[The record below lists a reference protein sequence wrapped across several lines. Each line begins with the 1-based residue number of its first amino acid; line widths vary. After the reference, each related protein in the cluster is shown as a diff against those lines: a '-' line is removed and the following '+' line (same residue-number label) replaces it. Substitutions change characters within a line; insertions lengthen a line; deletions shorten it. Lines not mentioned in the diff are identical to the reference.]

1 MRQTSPIVLILYI
14 VLLFGNISVLEKV
27 NTQIPTE
34 TIQLNHVVIPDRTEI
49 IQLNHNE
56 TVQLNHVVI
65 PDRTEIVNAPSRGT
79 RTKTITAT
87 YYTWTGNQT
96 KTGTWPKEGRT
107 VAVDPKVIP
116 LGSHLI
122 IDGVGG
128 YIAEDTGGLIQG
140 DKIDIYKT
148 SRNECIQLGVK
159 KVKVQI
165 LN

>member
-14 VLLFGNISVLEKV
+14 VLLFGNISVSEKV
-27 NTQIPTE
+27 NTPTPTE
-34 TIQLNHVVIPDRTEI
+34 TI
-49 IQLNHNE
+49 
-56 TVQLNHVVI
+56 QLNHVVI

>member
-1 MRQTSPIVLILYI
+1 MRQTSPIVLIIYI
-14 VLLFGNISVLEKV
+14 VLLFGNISVSEKV
-27 NTQIPTE
+27 NTPTPTE

>member
-1 MRQTSPIVLILYI
+1 MRQTSPIVLIIYI
-14 VLLFGNISVLEKV
+14 VLLFGNISVSEKV
-27 NTQIPTE
+27 NTPTPTE

-49 IQLNHNE
+49 
-56 TVQLNHVVI
+56 
-65 PDRTEIVNAPSRGT
+65 VNVPSRGT